1 VASALRAPLDVLLVR
16 KLGVPGRE
24 ELAMGAVA
32 SGGPRVINEDIV
44 RGFGLPDDVIDAVE
58 AQEQQELTRR
68 ERLYRDDLPPPDLR
82 GRTIIL
88 VDDGLATGASMRA
101 AVQAARQQQPARII
115 VAVPTASPDTCE
127 ALKRE
132 ADDVISVILPEPFFA
147 VGQSYD
153 DFSQTTDNEVRDLLA
168 RQHGAEDARAE
179 PSEDSSKT

>member
-1 VASALRAPLDVLLVR
+1 
-16 KLGVPGRE
+16 
-24 ELAMGAVA
+24 M
-32 SGGPRVINEDIV
+32 
-44 RGFGLPDDVIDAVE
+44 
-58 AQEQQELTRR
+58 TRR

-132 ADDVISVILPEPFFA
+132 ADDVVSVILPEPFFA

-168 RQHGAEDARAE
+168 RQHSAEDARAE